1 MPMALARRW
10 CADAVVADDG
20 NDDSG
25 MKMTCCPEMATEL
38 SNAARAVCFQEDM
51 VMMLRVY

>member
-1 MPMALARRW
+1 MELARCW

-25 MKMTCCPEMATEL
+25 MKMTCCPETATEL
-38 SNAARAVCFQEDM
+38 SNAARAVCFQEGM
-51 VMMLRVY
+51 VVMLRAY

>member
-1 MPMALARRW
+1 MALARRW